1 MSETRTEPV
10 LIRADWPA
18 PPGVHAVVTTRYGGI
33 SASPFDQLNLATH
46 VGDDPEAVT
55 ENRARLKTHAGLP
68 SEPRWLNQVHGLV
81 VADACGPD
89 GASDVLP
96 DADAGYTDQTQV
108 VLSVLTADCLSV
120 VFCSRDGRE
129 LAVAHAGWRGLAAG
143 VLAATIARFN
153 AAPAEMMAWIGPAIG
168 PQAFEV
174 GGEVRSAFVDTH
186 AEDEAGFTTGRD
198 PGKYQA
204 NLFVLARLSLQR
216 AGIRHIFGGGICTF
230 SDPARFYSYRRDAGR
245 TGRMA
250 TLVWRTDDAS
260 RSA

>member
-1 MSETRTEPV
+1 MSETRTDPV

-18 PPGVHAVVTTRYGGI
+18 PPGVHAVVTTRLGGI

-46 VGDDPEAVT
+46 VGDDPAAVT
-55 ENRARLKTHAGLP
+55 ANRARLKTQAGLP
-68 SEPRWLNQVHGLV
+68 SEPRWLNQVHGV
-81 VADACGPD
+81 IVADGVGPER
-89 GASDVLP
+89 LP
-96 DADAGYTDQTQV
+96 DADAGYTDQAQV

-174 GGEVRSAFVDTH
+174 GGEVRSAFVDAY
-186 AEDEAGFTTGRD
+186 AEDAAGFSPSIH

-204 NLFVLARLSLQR
+204 NLFILAQMSMQR
-216 AGIRHIFGGGICTF
+216 AGIRHIFGGGLCTF
-230 SDPARFYSYRRDAGR
+230 SDPQRFYSFRRDAGR

-250 TLVWRTDDAS
+250 TLAWRSGDTICS
-260 RSA
+260 G